1 MVAFIEESFM
11 ASTKQIPAFKL
22 SDLIKLFVARL
33 SALGVHLETRVHS
46 TRFKKR
52 LLSQFQDMSAYNDK
66 KEVFLVF
73 NHDVGEAIA
82 TAAEANH
89 DYDGYIFARAAHILR
104 R

>member
-1 MVAFIEESFM
+1 MKKIFIEERANPSF
-11 ASTKQIPAFKL
+11 L
-22 SDLIKLFVARL
+22 YVARL
-33 SALGVHLETRVHS
+33 SALGVHLETKVHS
-46 TRFKKR
+46 TRFKKI
-52 LLSQFQDMSAYNDK
+52 LLSQLQDMSAYNDK